1 MVTDSWFVGKQFP
14 LERRIRGYN
23 ETSVLPVIHYERELW
38 KERHL
43 LIEPAN
49 YSEIDETIL
58 AVTPAHWAK
67 VAFVIGRV
75 DQALRNNQRQDI
87 ELDSIAKR
95 IEALIQDGRL
105 AAQGNVK
112 KWRYSEVRKLDRS
125 ADR

>member
-1 MVTDSWFVGKQFP
+1 M
-14 LERRIRGYN
+14 
-23 ETSVLPVIHYERELW
+23 
-38 KERHL
+38 
-43 LIEPAN
+43 IEPAN